1 MGLGNA
7 RRAELEAGD
16 GCPRPRAHQQP
27 SVSKASAPAAETELE
42 LARNGLGLLGSE
54 REFGIVSQVI

>member
-16 GCPRPRAHQQP
+16 GCPRPRAHQLP
-27 SVSKASAPAAETELE
+27 SVSKHGTRRGDRTL
-42 LARNGLGLLGSE
+42 LARNGIGLLGSE
-54 REFGIVSQVI
+54 NFGIAS